1 MTVTPEEAQQVLQQ
15 AELIYDAGQ
24 ISTALDQLAEKIT
37 QAVADRQFAE
47 QPVIVISVM
56 NGGLILSGH
65 LLTRFTFPLQVDF
78 IHATRYRNQTS
89 GGELEWKVEPHQS
102 IKGRT
107 LIILDDILDEGYTL
121 QAIVDYCKQQG
132 AERVISAVLVEKKH
146 DRRTPDVHCDFIGLE
161 VEDRYV
167 FGFGMDYKGYHRN
180 LNGIY
185 AVAEQHDNQNNHH

>member
-1 MTVTPEEAQQVLQQ
+1 MTVTPLEAQQVLDQ

-24 ISTALDQLAEKIT
+24 ISRALDKLAENISH
-37 QAVADRQFAE
+37 AVAAQADLT

-65 LLTRFTFPLQVDF
+65 LLTRLKFPLHVDF
-78 IHATRYRNQTS
+78 IHATRYRNRTS

-102 IKGRT
+102 LKGRS
-107 LIILDDILDEGYTL
+107 LIVLDDILDEGYTL
-121 QAIVDYCKQQG
+121 QAIVDYCKLQG
-132 AERVISAVLVEKKH
+132 AATVISAVLVEKKH
-146 DRRTPDVHCDFIGLE
+146 DRRTPDVSCDFVGLQ

-185 AVAEQHDNQNNHH
+185 AVAEHHDNA

>member
-1 MTVTPEEAQQVLQQ
+1 MAVTPLEAQQVLDQ

-24 ISTALDQLAEKIT
+24 ISAALDKLAEQISY
-37 QAVADRQFAE
+37 AVAAQANLT

-65 LLTRFTFPLQVDF
+65 LLTRFKFPLQVDF
-78 IHATRYRNQTS
+78 IHATRYRNCTS

-102 IKGRT
+102 LKGRS
-107 LIILDDILDEGYTL
+107 LIVLDDILDEGYTL
-121 QAIVDYCKQQG
+121 QAIVDYCKLQG
-132 AERVISAVLVEKKH
+132 AAKVISAVLVEKIH
-146 DRRTPDVHCDFIGLE
+146 TRRTPNVSCDFIGLQ

-185 AVAEQHDNQNNHH
+185 AVAEQHDNK

>member
-1 MTVTPEEAQQVLQQ
+1 MSVSPQAAQQVLERADLLYS
-15 AELIYDAGQ
+15 AEQ
-24 ISTALDQLAEKIT
+24 VSQALDRLAEEISQAVT
-37 QAVADRQFAE
+37 QASPE

-56 NGGLILSGH
+56 NGGLVLAGH
-65 LLTRFTFPLQVDF
+65 LLTRFNFPLHVDF

-102 IKGRT
+102 LSGRT
-107 LIILDDILDEGYTL
+107 LVILDDILDEGYTL
-121 QAIVDYCKQQG
+121 QAIVDYCKRQE
-132 AERVISAVLVEKKH
+132 AENVISAVLAEKKH
-146 DRRTPDVHCDFIGLE
+146 DRRTPGVHCDFIGLQ

-185 AVAEQHDNQNNHH
+185 AVGDD

>member
-1 MTVTPEEAQQVLQQ
+1 MSVSPQQAQQVLEQ
-15 AELIYDAGQ
+15 AELIYSAAQ
-24 ISTALDQLAEKIT
+24 ISVALDQLAAQISH
-37 QAVADRQFAE
+37 AVADYANAD
-47 QPVIVISVM
+47 QPVIVISIM

-65 LLTRFTFPLQVDF
+65 LLTRLNFPLQVDF
-78 IHATRYRNQTS
+78 IHATRYRNQTQ

-102 IKGRT
+102 IKGRN

-121 QAIVDYCKQQG
+121 DAIIRYCEQQG
-132 AERVISAVLVEKKH
+132 ADNIISAVLVEKKH
-146 DRRTPDVHCDFIGLE
+146 DRRTPNVRCNFIGLQ

-185 AVAEQHDNQNNHH
+185 ALAD

>member
-1 MTVTPEEAQQVLQQ
+1 MQQAQRVLDQ
-15 AELIYDAGQ
+15 AELIYDAAQ
-24 ISTALDQLAEKIT
+24 ISAALDQLAQNIT
-37 QAVADRQFAE
+37 ERLAAMPAPE
-47 QPVIVISVM
+47 QPVIVVSVM
-56 NGGLILSGH
+56 NGGLVLSGH

-78 IHATRYRNQTS
+78 IHATRYRNKTS

-102 IKGRT
+102 IQGRT
-107 LIILDDILDEGYTL
+107 LIVLDDILDEGYTL

-132 AERVISAVLVEKKH
+132 AAEVISAVLVEKKH
-146 DRRTPDVHCDFIGLE
+146 DRRTPDVHCDFIGLQ

-185 AVAEQHDNQNNHH
+185 AVAENPDVSTDPH

>member
-1 MTVTPEEAQQVLQQ
+1 MSVTLEQAQQVLDN
-15 AELIYDAGQ
+15 ADLIYSADD
-24 ISTALDQLAEKIT
+24 ISIALDKLASDLSA
-37 QAVADRQFAE
+37 AVAAQLFNDK
-47 QPVIVISVM
+47 PVIVISIM
-56 NGGLILSGH
+56 NGGLVLSGH
-65 LLTRFTFPLQVDF
+65 LLTRLQFPLQVDF

-102 IKGRT
+102 IKNRT

-121 QAIVDYCKQQG
+121 DAIKQYCYDKG
-132 AERVISAVLVEKKH
+132 AANVISAVLVEKKH
-146 DRRTPDVHCDFIGLE
+146 ERRKADVDCDFVGLP

-185 AVAEQHDNQNNHH
+185 AVSDD

>member
-1 MTVTPEEAQQVLQQ
+1 MSVTPEQAQQVLDQ
-15 AELIYDAGQ
+15 AELLVDAER
-24 ISTALDQLAEKIT
+24 ISQALDQLAQRISE
-37 QAVADRQFAE
+37 AVARQGPLQ
-47 QPVIVISVM
+47 QPVVVISVM

-65 LLTRFTFPLQVDF
+65 LLTRFNFPLHVDF

-102 IKGRT
+102 IQGRS

-121 QAIVDYCKQQG
+121 QAIVDYCRRQG
-132 AERVISAVLVEKKH
+132 AASVISAVLVEKKH
-146 DRRTPDVHCDFIGLE
+146 DRRTPHVDCDFVGLE

-167 FGFGMDYKGYHRN
+167 FGFGMDYRGYHRN

-185 AVAEQHDNQNNHH
+185 AVADA